1 MIYICKRL
9 FWLLHKEWI
18 RMGRRQGIS
27 MENIIR
33 VLKAFQQEMVARGL
47 PGLEEQ
53 QWKEM
58 NWGYIM
64 EVKSTRHG
72 HA

>member
-1 MIYICKRL
+1 
-9 FWLLHKEWI
+9 
-18 RMGRRQGIS
+18 MGRRQGIS